1 MILNTGSRTDIP
13 AYYGEWFYNRI
24 KAGHVLVRNP
34 YYPTQ
39 VTKYLLSPEVI
50 DAIVFCT
57 KNPAPMLDG
66 LSMLSSF
73 DMLWFVTIT
82 PYGRDVE
89 PYVPPKERVMD
100 SFRRLSV
107 MAGSGRMSWRYD
119 PVFITGK
126 YSISYH
132 VEQFGKMA
140 EALSG
145 YTNQCVVSFIDL
157 YEKTRRNFP
166 MAFVTLEKKG
176 PVGIVTM
183 NRPEALNALDK
194 QVLEDLNAV
203 LDQVEAD
210 PEILVAVVTGA
221 GRSFV
226 AGADIGQ
233 MSGFTAVEGKAFGA
247 YGNGV
252 FLKLENLTKPTIA
265 AVNGFALGGGCE
277 LSMACDIRIASEKA
291 KFGQPEV
298 GLGITPGFG
307 GTQRLA
313 RIVGVSNAMELILT
327 AKTIKA
333 EEAQRIGLVSHVYPA
348 EELMDKA
355 IELANAI
362 AANAQVA
369 VRQSKA
375 AIRRGMQTDM
385 TTGAAFEAEAFG
397 LCFATEDQKDAMK
410 AFVNKE
416 KITAFK
422 NR

>member
-1 MILNTGSRTDIP
+1 
-13 AYYGEWFYNRI
+13 
-24 KAGHVLVRNP
+24 
-34 YYPTQ
+34 
-39 VTKYLLSPEVI
+39 
-50 DAIVFCT
+50 
-57 KNPAPMLDG
+57 
-66 LSMLSSF
+66 
-73 DMLWFVTIT
+73 
-82 PYGRDVE
+82 
-89 PYVPPKERVMD
+89 
-100 SFRRLSV
+100 
-107 MAGSGRMSWRYD
+107 MS
-119 PVFITGK
+119 
-126 YSISYH
+126 
-132 VEQFGKMA
+132 
-140 EALSG
+140 
-145 YTNQCVVSFIDL
+145 
-157 YEKTRRNFP
+157 
-166 MAFVTLEKKG
+166 FVTLEAKG
-176 PVGIVTM
+176 PIGILTM
-183 NRPEALNALDK
+183 NRPEALNALNE
-194 QVLEDLNAV
+194 QVLRDLDAA
-203 LDQVEAD
+203 LDQAAAQD
-210 PEILVAVVTGA
+210 DILVLVLTGA

-226 AGADIGQ
+226 AGADIAQ
-233 MSGFTAVEGKAFGA
+233 MKDLSPMEAKRFGL

-252 FLKLENLTKPTIA
+252 FLKLENFPKPVIA

-277 LSMACDIRIASEKA
+277 LAMSCDIRVASEKA

-327 AKTIKA
+327 AKVIKA
-333 EEAQRIGLVSHVYPA
+333 EEAARIGLVSHVYPA

-385 TTGAAFEAEAFG
+385 ATGAAFEAEAFG

-416 KITAFK
+416 KVTAFK